1 MAVLVMAQGMIGSM
15 KRSRSAATT
24 LIAALVLAQVP
35 SARDGLGIAL
45 VMAGVAV
52 HRPAQ
57 A

>member
-1 MAVLVMAQGMIGSM
+1 MAVLVMAQGIIESM
-15 KRSRSAATT
+15 MRSRSAAAT

>member
-1 MAVLVMAQGMIGSM
+1 MAVLVMAQGIIESM
-15 KRSRSAATT
+15 MRSRPAAAT
-24 LIAALVLAQVP
+24 LIATLVLAQVP